1 MWRDVMFRFF
11 YFIGILMWRIFMAE
25 KISKISSNP
34 SYMTGTGADCSAMSA
49 LAGGDLT
56 SMKNQRHIGEI
67 SESGGMAEILCDST
81 NRRWGFTPAI
91 KILECTL
98 RDGGNVNGSRF
109 DEGLARRIV
118 ECADGAGADI
128 IEVGYKNSDK
138 FCRRTQFGKFR
149 FCDEDLIKRITEGV
163 SAEISVLVDCGR
175 CEPAAFLPAGQ
186 SAVDLVRCAFY
197 ARDSAEALRVL
208 AVLKDKGYKT
218 AACMMAASTIG
229 ESLGEKVAEIAGSSA
244 VDIVYLMD
252 SYGALLPDEFAG
264 MAKMYGAVCA
274 ENGKLFGVH
283 SHDNLQCAFANE
295 LAGISAGAR
304 IADCTIGGLGNG
316 AGNCRA
322 ELLFGILRGA
332 DAAARIAEFAQR
344 EIEPIKAKFGC
355 APYPKYMLAALANT
369 KVRK

>member
-1 MWRDVMFRFF
+1 
-11 YFIGILMWRIFMAE
+11 
-25 KISKISSNP
+25 
-34 SYMTGTGADCSAMSA
+34 MTGTGADCSAMPA
-49 LAGGDLT
+49 LTGGA

-67 SESGGMAEILCDST
+67 SESGGMAENLCDST
-81 NRRWGFTPAI
+81 NRRWVFYKTGTGADCCAMSALTGVGLTSMESQRHIGEADCRRLPTF

-197 ARDSAEALRVL
+197 ARDSAEALCVL

-229 ESLGEKVAEIAGSSA
+229 ESLGEKVAEIAGSSS

-264 MAKMYGAVCA
+264 MAKMYSAVCA
-274 ENGKLFGVH
+274 ESGKLFGVH